1 MDYNKNYNETKKL
14 QIGITCSYIYTSSYF
29 PITFNLQG
37 KI

>member
-1 MDYNKNYNETKKL
+1 MKL
-14 QIGITCSYIYTSSYF
+14 KSCKSGLHVAIYTSSYF